1 MIVPIRARASILLA
15 AGLLT
20 QAALVPQVALRGRV
34 VDVMLLIA
42 VCAGLVGGQD
52 KGAVVGFV
60 AGAGT
65 DLMVQT
71 PFGMWALVGAV
82 SGYSVGAV
90 YGRYIEGGKFIRTVT
105 IGMALATGTMLYVVL
120 GRLIGQSFLGDID
133 IVPVVLTVAI
143 GGMVLSPVAIRA
155 TAWGLGYDRLPWDR
169 HQ

>member
-1 MIVPIRARASILLA
+1 VIVPLRARVAILLGV
-15 AGLLT
+15 GLLT
-20 QAALVPQVALRGRV
+20 QAALAPQVAVRGRV

-42 VCAGLVGGQD
+42 ICAGLVGGQD

-60 AGAGT
+60 AGVGT

-82 SGYSVGAV
+82 SGYGVGAV
-90 YGRYIEGGKFIRTVT
+90 YGRYIDGGRFMRTVT
-105 IGMALATGTMLYVVL
+105 IGMALATGTAMYAVL
-120 GRLIGQSFLGDID
+120 GRLIGQSFLGDVD
-133 IVPVVLTVAI
+133 IVPVLLTVAI
-143 GGMVLSPVAIRA
+143 GGMVLSPIALRV

>member
-1 MIVPIRARASILLA
+1 MLLA
-15 AGLLT
+15 AGLVT

-34 VDVMLLIA
+34 IDVMLLIA
-42 VCAGLVGGQD
+42 ICAGLVGGQD
-52 KGAVVGFV
+52 KGAVVGFI
-60 AGAGT
+60 AGVGT

-90 YGRYIEGGKFIRTVT
+90 YGRYIDGGRFMRTAT
-105 IGMALATGTMLYVVL
+105 IGMALATGTMFYVVL
-120 GRLIGQSFLGDID
+120 GRLIGQSFLSDVD
-133 IVPVVLTVAI
+133 IVPVLLTVAI
-143 GGMVLSPVAIRA
+143 GGMLLSPLALRV